1 MTYVLNAHG
10 PLCVSVHTLEPWLSE
25 LVWGTVRGAL
35 QQRRELKGWQWASL

>member
-25 LVWGTVRGAL
+25 LVWGTTWCTAAK
-35 QQRRELKGWQWASL
+35 KGTEGLAVG